1 MQVQIKGTW
10 NVTGKLNRRFDLSES
25 ETDPHR
31 KSQTHRNMA
40 SKWKSVTLVMLQKS
54 NFVVIKLE
62 IKNLKNLEKIWK
74 NSHLSLFVFL
84 YCQKSNA
91 GTEEGICA

>member
-31 KSQTHRNMA
+31 KSQT
-40 SKWKSVTLVMLQKS
+40 QKHG
-54 NFVVIKLE
+54 FKMEECDTGDVAKVQLYCYKIRDKR
-62 IKNLKNLEKIWK
+62 EKIWK
-74 NSHLSLFVFL
+74 NSQPSLFVFL
-84 YCQKSNA
+84 NCQKSNT
-91 GTEEGICA
+91 GTVEEGICA